1 MKNLRWQLLIV
12 VVALVAIG
20 VLLLIQKPTVLSGI
34 EQVLEPATGG
44 VYIEALVGTLGRL
57 NPILDYYN
65 TADQDVNRLLFSSL
79 IRINHRGFPESDL
92 AESWGISQD
101 GEIYNISIRDEALW
115 HDGKPVTSEDILFTV
130 DLLRDEEMPIPPD
143 LQEFWNQVEVEA
155 LDEKT
160 LQFRLPEPF
169 APFMDYLTFGIV
181 PKHLLDGLSVEQFIN
196 SPYNLEPVGSGPYK
210 FSNLKVENGEITG
223 VELNAFEDYYNDKPF
238 IEQVVFLYYP
248 DASSALTAY
257 QDEEVM
263 GISQVTP
270 DVLSKALKEPELKVY
285 TGRMSRLSLIY
296 LNLDDSSLPFFQEP
310 AIRRALMMGVNRRW
324 IVDRILGGQAI
335 IAHGPVFPENWAYYE
350 GIERVSFDRDE
361 AVNILKDAGYTIP
374 AEGGVVRA
382 KDGVRLAFEMLYPD
396 IEPYP
401 AIAESIKADWERLGV
416 GVTLKVVPYEEL
428 VNDYLD
434 TRNYEAALVELNF
447 DTSPDPDPYPFWHQA
462 QVTGGQNY
470 SGWNDRQ
477 ASEYLET
484 ARIQVDLT
492 ERLKRYR
499 NFQVRFASELPALP
513 LFSPVYTYGI
523 DAQVQGV
530 SMGPIFTPSDRF
542 DTITSWFLIAAPSE
556 AVLITPSINP

>member
-1 MKNLRWQLLIV
+1 
-12 VVALVAIG
+12 
-20 VLLLIQKPTVLSGI
+20 
-34 EQVLEPATGG
+34 
-44 VYIEALVGTLGRL
+44 
-57 NPILDYYN
+57 
-65 TADQDVNRLLFSSL
+65 
-79 IRINHRGFPESDL
+79 
-92 AESWGISQD
+92 
-101 GEIYNISIRDEALW
+101 
-115 HDGKPVTSEDILFTV
+115 
-130 DLLRDEEMPIPPD
+130 MPIPPD